1 MLDYCLCSKILVCL
15 CFQVFHNESH
25 LHSICHDFLLC
36 LRCSRLLAHTSILLD
51 CSLLL
56 DNEAPDSTH
65 DQIQIHPLQHREA
78 GEKPLNS
85 SYNLSII
92 TVFFPT
98 RTRINQFSFL
108 FILCDAEI
116 HREDGCHD
124 QQFWLIRD
132 VLQRECTRRRDHM
145 IGIYFFY
152 QDSSMKIFIW
162 VWGLSNL
169 SRNFLGQLLSLYT
182 LVIFSCSLLLLNFHC
197 WTKFLGTNKQ
207 RVEWTGVYIYWWRKW
222 K

>member
-1 MLDYCLCSKILVCL
+1 MTFFS
-15 CFQVFHNESH
+15 VF
-25 LHSICHDFLLC
+25 DVPVFWP
-36 LRCSRLLAHTSILLD
+36 ILLFYWIV
-51 CSLLL
+51 LFFL
-56 DNEAPDSTH
+56 TMKR
-65 DQIQIHPLQHREA
+65 QILHMIKYKYIPFNIGKQVKNP
-78 GEKPLNS
+78 S
-85 SYNLSII
+85 SFSYNLSII

-108 FILCDAEI
+108 FTLCDAEI